1 MVGLFY
7 FILMKF
13 VKMEGLA
20 NDFII
25 THSVRGNQIDTVRQK
40 AVELCDRKRGIGA
53 DGVILI
59 LPSKSADYRM
69 RIFNADGS
77 EPEMCGNG
85 IRCFSLYLKKMGLS
99 KRNRLSIE
107 TRAGIIRTEFKG
119 DLIKVNMGPPILDAP
134 LIPVNK
140 PSGQVLRE
148 KISLEGKIFEVT
160 AVSMGNPHGVVY
172 SSSLNDELV
181 LKIGKKLE
189 SHSFFP
195 KKANIEF
202 VKVLSRD
209 EISMRVFERGC
220 GETMA
225 CGTGACAAV
234 VSGVLNNKNNHDV
247 TVHLLGGDLFIQW
260 DGKPGDPVSMTGPA
274 RWVFAGEVALNRL

>member
-1 MVGLFY
+1 
-7 FILMKF
+7 MKF
-13 VKMEGLA
+13 IKMEGLA

-25 THSVRGNQIDTVRQK
+25 THAVRGKKIESVRQK

-53 DGVILI
+53 DGIILI
-59 LPSKSADYRM
+59 LPSKSADYQM

-85 IRCFSLYLKKMGLS
+85 IRCFSLYLKKMGLWKKS
-99 KRNRLSIE
+99 RLSVE

-119 DLIKVNMGPPILDAP
+119 DLIKVNMGHPILDAP
-134 LIPVNK
+134 RIPVDKKNGNAIMEPISINGK
-140 PSGQVLRE
+140 VF
-148 KISLEGKIFEVT
+148 KIT

-172 SSSLNDELV
+172 SDSLDDELV
-181 LKIGKKLE
+181 LEIGKKLE

-202 VKVLSRD
+202 VKILSRD

-234 VSGVLNNKNNHDV
+234 VSGILNKKNNHSV
-247 TVHLLGGDLFIQW
+247 KVHLLGGELLIQW
-260 DGKPGDPVSMTGPA
+260 DEEPESPVYMTGPA
-274 RWVFAGEVALNRL
+274 RWVYKGEISLNSL